1 MKPLSGV
8 MNHVGAY
15 LLWQAPFA
23 EKKLAPVRRHN
34 DLGKAR
40 SVLDVG
46 CGPGTNAGHFNHSEY
61 LGLDW
66 NQSYVDYA
74 KRRFGRQFI
83 VADVCSYEPPPDL
96 CYDFILVNSFLHHID
111 DENSLRILSKLKDL
125 LSEDGHVHIV
135 ELVMPESLSVARLLA
150 DWDRGDFAR
159 PLEKWRSLFS
169 ANFEPVLVEPYS
181 LTAFGITLWNMV
193 YFKGKARR

>member
-1 MKPLSGV
+1 MKHLSDV

-23 EKKLAPVRRHN
+23 EKKLAPVRQHN

-46 CGPGTNAGHFNHSEY
+46 CGPGTNTGCFSHSEY

-66 NQSYVDYA
+66 SKAYVAYA
-74 KRRFGRQFI
+74 RRRFGRKFI
-83 VADVCSYEPPPDL
+83 VTDVSSYEPPPGVL
-96 CYDFILVNSFLHHID
+96 YDFILVNSFLHHIN
-111 DENSLRILSKLKDL
+111 DENSLRILAKLKDL
-125 LSEDGHVHIV
+125 LTEDGHVHV
-135 ELVMPESLSVARLLA
+135 LDLVMPESSGVARLLA
-150 DWDRGDFAR
+150 SWDRGDFAR
-159 PLEKWRSLFS
+159 PLEKWQSLFS
-169 ANFEPVLVEPYS
+169 VNFEPVLIKPYW